1 MRHFF
6 TIMRGNTGWRPR
18 HVLRQTSG
26 PIRPM
31 HVIDVQNRKDEG
43 EGKKREA
50 AKETHEPPPRMSPN
64 LRPIVFG
71 LKVRTR
77 GFRSSFFV
85 RTFSLLLPAL
95 GAPGGHAQLSRKS
108 VACLPNSV
116 WYWNRNPCP
125 ESG

>member
-1 MRHFF
+1 MECSNGKYRLSTKN
-6 TIMRGNTGWRPR
+6 TIYSAQEKYIRWRAVFPG
-18 HVLRQTSG
+18 HAS
-26 PIRPM
+26 

-77 GFRSSFFV
+77 GFPYYLLALWV
-85 RTFSLLLPAL
+85 VKVEPSLSWPVADPSLHMRQNSQVPS
-95 GAPGGHAQLSRKS
+95 QKS
-108 VACLPNSV
+108 
-116 WYWNRNPCP
+116 
-125 ESG
+125 